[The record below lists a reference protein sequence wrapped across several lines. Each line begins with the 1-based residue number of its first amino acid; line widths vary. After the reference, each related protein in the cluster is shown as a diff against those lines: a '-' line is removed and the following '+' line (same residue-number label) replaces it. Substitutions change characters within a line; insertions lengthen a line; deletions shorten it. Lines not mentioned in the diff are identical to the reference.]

1 MASMT
6 EAFIVQP
13 GAGKRLNLGN
23 FEALVLASAEQT
35 ANEFTLL
42 QTQHEPTDFG
52 PPLHIHHDAAEAF
65 YVLSGEYLMF
75 VEDRQERCPPDTFVY
90 VPKGVPHT
98 FKVISREPGTK
109 LNLFSPAAMAGFFEE
124 FVTLSE
130 ACPIRYGGGGWL
142 PGRRAGLRAQS
153 MMRDGW

>member
-124 FVTLSE
+124 LAMAE
-130 ACPIRYGGGGWL
+130 A
-142 PGRRAGLRAQS
+142 AGTATPEMLDRIAERNR
-153 MMRDGW
+153 MEIVGPVPDTYL